1 VVRFKSFLY
10 QAASWTMVRRV
21 VAKVEFHCEELYT
34 GVAIGKSKR
43 KSQIKGGERMAN
55 EKRDIESRTYLW
67 PNAVSRRQLFKAAGG
82 LGLVLAS
89 GVRMSARAD
98 ASKGTANDCVS
109 PLPIPHVFPPNAGH
123 FFFPG
128 PVTGVVFPATDPTG
142 AHPDGRDPSTITHFR
157 GVIGQADLTFSGT
170 GTNTK
175 TGETGTFN
183 FHTDTR
189 FMKGVFIGADE
200 KEHHGSF
207 AFI

>member
-1 VVRFKSFLY
+1 
-10 QAASWTMVRRV
+10 
-21 VAKVEFHCEELYT
+21 
-34 GVAIGKSKR
+34 
-43 KSQIKGGERMAN
+43 MAN
-55 EKRDIESRTYLW
+55 QKRDVESRIRLR

-89 GVRMSARAD
+89 GVRMSSGAD
-98 ASKGTANDCVS
+98 ASTAPSANDCVS

-128 PVTGVVFPATDPTG
+128 PVTGVSFPATDPTG

-157 GVIGQADLTFSGT
+157 GVIGQVDLTFSGT

>member
-1 VVRFKSFLY
+1 MSRFK
-10 QAASWTMVRRV
+10 
-21 VAKVEFHCEELYT
+21 
-34 GVAIGKSKR
+34 
-43 KSQIKGGERMAN
+43 N
-55 EKRDIESRTYLW
+55 EKSDVKSRIYLR

-89 GVRMSARAD
+89 GLPMSARAD
-98 ASKGTANDCVS
+98 ASTGTANHCVS
-109 PLPIPHVFPPNAGH
+109 PLPIPHVFPGNAGH

-128 PVTGVVFPATDPTG
+128 PVTGVDFPATDPTG
-142 AHPDGRDPSTITHFR
+142 AHPGGRDPSTITHFR

>member
-1 VVRFKSFLY
+1 
-10 QAASWTMVRRV
+10 
-21 VAKVEFHCEELYT
+21 
-34 GVAIGKSKR
+34 
-43 KSQIKGGERMAN
+43 MAN
-55 EKRDIESRTYLW
+55 EKRDMESRIYLR

-98 ASKGTANDCVS
+98 EEHRPPGDDCVS

-128 PVTGVVFPATDPTG
+128 PVTGVSFPATDPTG

-157 GVIGQADLTFSGT
+157 GVIGQVDLTFSGT

-175 TGETGTFN
+175 TGETRTFN

-189 FMKGVFIGADE
+189 FMKGVYIGSDE
-200 KEHHGSF
+200 KKHHGSF

>member
-1 VVRFKSFLY
+1 
-10 QAASWTMVRRV
+10 
-21 VAKVEFHCEELYT
+21 
-34 GVAIGKSKR
+34 
-43 KSQIKGGERMAN
+43 MAN
-55 EKRDIESRTYLW
+55 QKRDIESRIYLR

-89 GVRMSARAD
+89 GVRLSARAD
-98 ASKGTANDCVS
+98 EDATTAHPANDCVS

-128 PVTGVVFPATDPTG
+128 PVTGAAIATDPTG
-142 AHPDGRDPSTITHFR
+142 APPGGRDPSTITHFR
-157 GVIGQADLTFSGT
+157 GVIGQVDLTFSGT

-175 TGETGTFN
+175 TGKTGTFD

-200 KEHHGSF
+200 QEHHGSF

>member
-1 VVRFKSFLY
+1 
-10 QAASWTMVRRV
+10 
-21 VAKVEFHCEELYT
+21 
-34 GVAIGKSKR
+34 
-43 KSQIKGGERMAN
+43 MAN
-55 EKRDIESRTYLW
+55 QKRDIESRSYLQ
-67 PNAVSRRQLFKAAGG
+67 PNAVSRRQLFKVAGG

-89 GVRMSARAD
+89 GVRMSAGAD
-98 ASKGTANDCVS
+98 ASTAPLANDCVS

-128 PVTGVVFPATDPTG
+128 PVPGAAIATDPTG
-142 AHPDGRDPSTITHFR
+142 AHPGGRDPSTITHFR
-157 GVIGQADLTFSGT
+157 GVIGQVDLTFSGT

-175 TGETGTFN
+175 TGKTGTFD

-200 KEHHGSF
+200 QEHHGSF